1 MMPNAKVKLLIVD
14 DEESIR
20 TSLSMIFTTFGHS
33 VRSAEDGFSALGQIR
48 NEIPDILL
56 SDLNMP
62 GMSGFELLSVVRRRF
77 PAIRVIAMSG
87 AFSGDGVP
95 LGVAA
100 DAFYEKGGK
109 PGSLLQMVQAMADME
124 RPSVQHLGAS
134 APVWVPKNGHDPLGE
149 EYVMVTCPECLR
161 AFPQVLSKDVR
172 LIHETRCAH
181 CSSPVHYAIVQ
192 PADPTFLQAFQ
203 RKPGLETSR
212 SLDASG
218 FQS

>member
-14 DEESIR
+14 DEASIR
-20 TSLSMIFTTFGHS
+20 TSLSLIFTAFGHN
-33 VRSAEDGFSALGQIR
+33 VRSAEDGFSALGEIR

-77 PAIRVIAMSG
+77 PAIQVIAMSG

-100 DAFYEKGGK
+100 DAFYEKGGN
-109 PGSLLQMVQAMADME
+109 PGSLLQMVQAMAHME
-124 RPSVQHLGAS
+124 RPSVQHLRAS
-134 APVWVPKNGHDPLGE
+134 APVWVPKNGHDPSGE
-149 EYVMVTCPECLR
+149 EYVMVACPECLR
-161 AFPQVLSKDVR
+161 AFPQVLGKDVR

-203 RKPGLETSR
+203 RKPGLETPR
-212 SLDASG
+212 SLDASD